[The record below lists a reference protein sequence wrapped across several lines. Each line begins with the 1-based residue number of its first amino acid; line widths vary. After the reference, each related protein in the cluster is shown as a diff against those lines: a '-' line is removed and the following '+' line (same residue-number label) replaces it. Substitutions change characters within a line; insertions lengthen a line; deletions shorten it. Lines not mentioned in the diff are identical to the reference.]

1 MGADIKVMKVTNQ
14 GTSMDAQSHPK
25 LEEARS
31 RFFPNICG
39 YSVALPKLD
48 LGLPVS
54 RNVREE
60 NSVKLPSLQ
69 SCVMAATGK

>member
-1 MGADIKVMKVTNQ
+1 
-14 GTSMDAQSHPK
+14 MDVQSHPK

-31 RFFPNICG
+31 RFFPNACG
-39 YSVALPKLD
+39 HSMALPKLD

-60 NSVKLPSLQ
+60 SSVKSPSLQ